1 MLSRRE
7 TRIILRIA
15 GRTPSRT
22 GLKKSS
28 PAPAGKS
35 YLATTVAT
43 TVLIDV
49 ALEVNLCT
57 FRQETLTALATT
69 ILNNAATCFRRHT
82 GTKTMLLLANSLGRL
97 VGTLTHQSENLVEI
111 PLWAAGP
118 QKLAIRDQLSIH
130 HIQILCSFFTTP
142 LFPLPHRENSPS
154 PPTSG
159 GLIVRALKRF
169 RS

>member
-22 GLKKSS
+22 GLKQSS

-49 ALEVNLCT
+49 ALEVNLST
-57 FRQETLTALATT
+57 FRQETLAALATT
-69 ILNNAATCFRRHT
+69 VLQDATTCLCRHT
-82 GTKTMLLLANSLGRL
+82 GTETMLLLANSLGRL
-97 VGTLTHQSENLVEI
+97 VGTLTHQSEKLIEI
-111 PLWAAGP
+111 PLRAAGP
-118 QKLAIRDQLSIH
+118 EKLAIRDQLSIH
-130 HIQILCSFFTTP
+130 HIHILSSFLQNP
-142 LFPLPHRENSPS
+142 LFPLPRRENSPFS
-154 PPTSG
+154 PTTD
-159 GLIVRALKRF
+159 GLIIMTLK
-169 RS
+169 